1 MCSDLSPK
9 PSSQSRMR
17 DLETL
22 RLHDHLFPDTFDSIT
37 VENKIH
43 LSLERLR
50 DEIETLS
57 KSSVVCFAP
66 LHQTKKQPDR
76 KSKSCNVSRTVI
88 LMPYS
93 KKDSIQIVLGD

>member
-1 MCSDLSPK
+1 
-9 PSSQSRMR
+9 MR

-50 DEIETLS
+50 DEIE
-57 KSSVVCFAP
+57 SSVVCFAP